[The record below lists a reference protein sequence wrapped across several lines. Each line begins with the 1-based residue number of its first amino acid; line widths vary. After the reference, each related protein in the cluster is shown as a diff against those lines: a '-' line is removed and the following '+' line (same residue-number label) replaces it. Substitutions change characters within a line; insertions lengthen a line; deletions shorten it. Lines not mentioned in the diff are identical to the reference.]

1 MENDAGSFV
10 SCGSNTLFC
19 GSCVCIHL
27 SATKATKFRKYSQKI
42 DSIGQKWPN
51 MSLCPLQG
59 MGQKQGIVFCN
70 SAFSK
75 SIWLIFW
82 GVFNLLLMMMTM
94 MALYKARE
102 LVEHYW
108 TRFCPGPL
116 SRESQAREGSELDS
130 EMSMSHRSFTSFN
143 VSPPCFLLPPIS
155 LHGMFFQF
163 AHFLMVRGLVKL
175 DEGRMS

>member
-27 SATKATKFRKYSQKI
+27 SATKTTKFRKYSQRLIPKDRSGLI
-42 DSIGQKWPN
+42 
-51 MSLCPLQG
+51 CPFAHFRVWDKKRGLF
-59 MGQKQGIVFCN
+59 FCN

-75 SIWLIFW
+75 SIWLNHW
-82 GVFNLLLMMMTM
+82 GVFNLFLMMVTM
-94 MALYKARE
+94 MALYKERE

-116 SRESQAREGSELDS
+116 SRESQARGGSELDS

-143 VSPPCFLLPPIS
+143 VPPHCFLLPQIS
-155 LHGMFFQF
+155 FHQIFF
-163 AHFLMVRGLVKL
+163 
-175 DEGRMS
+175 

>member
-27 SATKATKFRKYSQKI
+27 SATNTTIFRQYSQKN
-42 DSIGQKWPN
+42 DSRGQKWPFAHFRV
-51 MSLCPLQG
+51 SDKSRGFLFG
-59 MGQKQGIVFCN
+59 N

-75 SIWLIFW
+75 SIWLIPW
-82 GVFNLLLMMMTM
+82 GVFNLFLMMMSM

-108 TRFCPGPL
+108 TRFCLAPLL
-116 SRESQAREGSELDS
+116 SRESQARGGSELDS

-143 VSPPCFLLPPIS
+143 IPSHCFLLPPIS
-155 LHGMFFQF
+155 FHHILHYF
-163 AHFLMVRGLVKL
+163 ALFLVVKA
-175 DEGRMS
+175 